1 MSSKAPPA
9 IRAASLAAA
18 KGGVLDVHQVTNAN
32 TIVQLGMYS
41 GLIRDWPKRVC
52 FGPGSIAQLPRL
64 MGDLGARRAMVA
76 CGRTVAGGEM
86 LAKIRA
92 VLGERLA
99 GVFDAVPAH
108 TPFEC
113 VQQATARF
121 KSLGADTVVS
131 VGGGSAID
139 CGKGIALLFA
149 TRGAFEP
156 YVIDYA
162 GKGMQRASMSEPGL
176 VHIAVPTTAGSASD
190 VMPTA
195 AIRDTRAGRKM
206 LFWDERMVPDATV
219 LDPEMAVYAGPQ
231 LSAAT
236 GMTAMARAM
245 ECLYSA
251 HRHPISTALA
261 LHSAR
266 LLRKAL
272 PRSIAAPGDLE
283 ARADCQMAATMSGT
297 ASINAMV
304 SVVHAIG
311 HVVGGRYGLQ
321 HGISHSI
328 LLAPAMRRMLP
339 AIGEDQFQALEAMGG
354 AREGLGPDAAGARA
368 AELLQAMVDKLPLP
382 RRLRELGMTQAD
394 IPATAAA
401 AMGDYMMANAPRAI
415 AQAEIEG
422 LLHDAF

>member
-1 MSSKAPPA
+1 
-9 IRAASLAAA
+9 
-18 KGGVLDVHQVTNAN
+18 
-32 TIVQLGMYS
+32 MYA

-64 MGDLGARRAMVA
+64 MADLGAKRAMVV
-76 CGRTVAGGEM
+76 CGKSVAGGPM
-86 LAKIRA
+86 LVKIRA
-92 VLGERLA
+92 ALGEKLA

-113 VQQATARF
+113 VQNATSQL
-121 KSLGADTVVS
+121 KSLGADAVVS

-149 TRGAFEP
+149 TGGVFEP
-156 YVIDYA
+156 YVIDFA
-162 GKGMQRASMSEPGL
+162 NKGMQRAPMPPPGL
-176 VHIAVPTTAGSASD
+176 IHIAVPTTAGSASD

-195 AIRDTRAGRKM
+195 GIRDSKAGRKM

-219 LDPEMAVYAGPQ
+219 LDPEMAVFAGPQ

-236 GMTAMARAM
+236 GMTAMARAI

-251 HRHPISTALA
+251 HRHPISTGLA

-266 LLRKAL
+266 LLCKAL
-272 PRSIAAPGDLE
+272 PRCIAAPGDLE
-283 ARADCQMAATMSGT
+283 ARADCQMAAIMSGT

-304 SVVHAIG
+304 SIVHAIG

-321 HGISHSI
+321 HGVTHSI

-339 AIGEDQFQALEAMGG
+339 AIGEDQHYALEAMGG
-354 AREGLGPDAAGARA
+354 ARDGQSADAAGRRA
-368 AELLQAMVDKLPLP
+368 ADLLQAMVGTLPLP
-382 RRLRELGMTQAD
+382 HRLRELGITDAD
-394 IPATAAA
+394 LPAIAAA
-401 AMGDYMMANAPRAI
+401 TMGDYMMANVPRPTVLADV
-415 AQAEIEG
+415 ES
-422 LLHDAF
+422 LLREAL

>member
-1 MSSKAPPA
+1 VYA
-9 IRAASLAAA
+9 
-18 KGGVLDVHQVTNAN
+18 
-32 TIVQLGMYS
+32 

-64 MGDLGARRAMVA
+64 MADLGAKRAMVA
-76 CGRTVAGGEM
+76 CGKSVAGGEM
-86 LAKIRA
+86 LVKIRA
-92 VLGERLA
+92 ALGERLV
-99 GVFDAVPAH
+99 GVFADIPAH
-108 TPFEC
+108 TPYQC
-113 VQQATARF
+113 VQKATAQL
-121 KSLGADTVVS
+121 KSLGADAVIS

-149 TRGAFEP
+149 TGGVFEP
-156 YVIDYA
+156 YIVDYTN
-162 GKGMQRASMSEPGL
+162 KGMQRAPMPAPGL

-195 AIRDTRAGRKM
+195 AIRDSKAGKKM

-236 GMTAMARAM
+236 GMTAMARAI

-251 HRHPISTALA
+251 HRHPISTGLA

-266 LLRKAL
+266 LLRRAL
-272 PRSIAAPGDLE
+272 PRSVTAPGDLE
-283 ARADCQMAATMSGT
+283 ARADCQMAAIMSGT

-339 AIGEDQFQALEAMGG
+339 AIGEDQFYALEAMGG
-354 AREGLGPDAAGARA
+354 ARDAHSADAAGRRA
-368 AELLQAMVDKLPLP
+368 ADLLQAMVDTLPLP

-394 IPATAAA
+394 VPAIAAA
-401 AMGDYMMANAPRAI
+401 TMGDYMMANVPRPTA
-415 AQAEIEG
+415 AGDVES
-422 LLHDAF
+422 LLREAL

>member
-1 MSSKAPPA
+1 
-9 IRAASLAAA
+9 
-18 KGGVLDVHQVTNAN
+18 
-32 TIVQLGMYS
+32 MYA
-41 GLIRDWPKRVC
+41 GLIRDWPKRIC
-52 FGPGSIAQLPRL
+52 FGPGSLARLPNL
-64 MGDLGARRAMVA
+64 MDDLGAKRAMVV

-86 LAKIRA
+86 LAKVRA
-92 VLGERLA
+92 ALGDKLA
-99 GVFDAVPAH
+99 GVFAEVPAH

-113 VQQATARF
+113 VQKATAHF
-121 KSLGADTVVS
+121 KSLAADTVVS

-139 CGKGIALLFA
+139 CGKGVALLFA
-149 TRGAFEP
+149 TRGVFEP
-156 YVIDYA
+156 YVIDY
-162 GKGMQRASMSEPGL
+162 GRKGMQRAPMPAPGL
-176 VHIAVPTTAGSASD
+176 THIAVPTTAGSASD

-195 AIRDTRAGRKM
+195 AIRDTKAGRKM

-219 LDPEMAVYAGPQ
+219 LDPEMAVYASPR

-236 GMTAMARAM
+236 GMTAMARAI

-251 HRHPISTALA
+251 HRHPISTGLA

-272 PRSIAAPGDLE
+272 PRSIVDPADLE

-311 HVVGGRYGLQ
+311 HIVGGRYGLQ

-339 AIGEDQFQALEAMGG
+339 AIGADQFHALEAMGG
-354 AREGLGPDAAGARA
+354 SPGGLSADAAGLRA
-368 AELLQAMVDKLPLP
+368 AEFLQRMVDSLPLP
-382 RRLRELGMTQAD
+382 RRLREIGMAETD
-394 IPATAAA
+394 VPAIARATLD
-401 AMGDYMMANAPRAI
+401 DYMMANVPREMRA
-415 AQAEIEG
+415 AEIED
-422 LLHDAF
+422 LLREAL

>member
-1 MSSKAPPA
+1 
-9 IRAASLAAA
+9 
-18 KGGVLDVHQVTNAN
+18 
-32 TIVQLGMYS
+32 MYE

-52 FGPGSIAQLPRL
+52 FGPGSVARLPRL
-64 MGDLGARRAMVA
+64 MADLGAARAMVV
-76 CGRTVAGGEM
+76 CGKSVAGGAM
-86 LAKIRA
+86 LVKIRA
-92 VLGERLA
+92 ALGEKLA
-99 GVFDAVPAH
+99 GVYAEVPAH

-113 VQQATARF
+113 VQKATAQL

-149 TRGAFEP
+149 TGGVFEP
-156 YVIDYA
+156 YVIDYGA
-162 GKGMQRASMSEPGL
+162 KGMQRAPMPAPGL

-195 AIRDTRAGRKM
+195 AIRDAKAGKKM

-219 LDPEMAVYAGPQ
+219 LDPEMAIYAGPQ

-236 GMTAMARAM
+236 GMTAMARAI

-251 HRHPISTALA
+251 HRHPISTGLA

-266 LLRKAL
+266 LLRRSL
-272 PRSIAAPGDLE
+272 PRSVTVAGDLE
-283 ARADCQMAATMSGT
+283 ARADCQMAALMSGT

-311 HVVGGRYGLQ
+311 HIVGGRYGLQ
-321 HGISHSI
+321 HGVSHSI

-339 AIGEDQFQALEAMGG
+339 AIGEDQYYALEAMGG
-354 AREGLGPDAAGARA
+354 TRDGHSADAAGRHA
-368 AELLQAMVDKLPLP
+368 ADLLQSMVDALPLP
-382 RRLRELGMTQAD
+382 RRLRDLGMTEAD
-394 IPATAAA
+394 VPAIASAT
-401 AMGDYMMANAPRAI
+401 MGDYMMAHAPRPI
-415 AQAEIEG
+415 ASGEIDS
-422 LLHDAF
+422 LLREAL

>member
-1 MSSKAPPA
+1 
-9 IRAASLAAA
+9 
-18 KGGVLDVHQVTNAN
+18 
-32 TIVQLGMYS
+32 MYS

-64 MGDLGARRAMVA
+64 MEDLGAGRAMVA
-76 CGRTVAGGEM
+76 CGKTVAGGEM

-92 VLGERLA
+92 ALGEKLA
-99 GVFDAVPAH
+99 GVFDEVPAH

-113 VQQATARF
+113 VQKATAHF

-149 TRGAFEP
+149 TGGAFEP

-162 GKGMQRASMSEPGL
+162 RKGMQRAPMPAPGL
-176 VHIAVPTTAGSASD
+176 AHIAVPTTAGSASD
-190 VMPTA
+190 VLPTA
-195 AIRDTRAGRKM
+195 AIRDTKAGRKM

-219 LDPEMAVYAGPQ
+219 LDPEMAVYASPR

-236 GMTAMARAM
+236 GMTAMARAI

-283 ARADCQMAATMSGT
+283 ARADCQMAALMSGT

-311 HVVGGRYGLQ
+311 HIVGGRYGLQ

-328 LLAPAMRRMLP
+328 LLAAAMRRMLP
-339 AIGEDQFQALEAMGG
+339 AIGEDQFHALEAMGG
-354 AREGLGPDAAGARA
+354 ARDGLAADAAGRRA
-368 AELLQAMVDKLPLP
+368 AELLQAMVDTLPLP

-401 AMGDYMMANAPRAI
+401 AMSDYMMANVPRAI
-415 AQAEIEG
+415 SQAEIEE
-422 LLHDAF
+422 LLRDAF